1 MEKDEKEQEQ
11 EPSLLKIAD
20 VSYGTKEL
28 TECMLSVIRMYQ
40 TEDGGGEE

>member
-1 MEKDEKEQEQ
+1 MEKDEKEQ

-20 VSYGTKEL
+20 VTYGTKEL
-28 TECMLSVIRMYQ
+28 TECMLSVIRMHQ

>member
-1 MEKDEKEQEQ
+1 MEKDEKEQ

-20 VSYGTKEL
+20 VTYGTKEL